1 MTNKDYLI
9 SQFDDITRETMLS
22 LEKTQKDFWNISRST
37 AEFLYLSII
46 EHNAQNVLE
55 VGTSNGYSGLWLSK
69 ALKKTGGKLTTIEY
83 YPKRQNIAI
92 ENFTKCGT
100 IDIVTPLI
108 GSACDVIKELS
119 EDTKFDFIF
128 VDANKRESIDYFNL
142 IHPHL
147 VKGGIYT
154 CDNVLS
160 HKEKVQPFIDAIN
173 AHPDYENVVLK
184 LPAGLSFARKL
195 R

>member
-1 MTNKDYLI
+1 MINK
-9 SQFDDITRETMLS
+9 FDEITKRNNVIAWKNSTRF
-22 LEKTQKDFWNISRST
+22 LEYFTRYSGIFIHFNNWTRRKK
-37 AEFLYLSII
+37 
-46 EHNAQNVLE
+46 VLE

-69 ALKKTGGKLTTIEY
+69 ALKVTGGHLTTIEY

-100 IDIVTPLI
+100 MDIVTPII
-108 GSACDVIKELS
+108 GSACDVLRDLP
-119 EDTKFDFIF
+119 EDAKFDFVF

-154 CDNVLS
+154 CDNVHFHIRKKFNRLS
-160 HKEKVQPFIDAIN
+160 TQSTLILIMKTLCCDFRR
-173 AHPDYENVVLK
+173 
-184 LPAGLSFARKL
+184 LSFARKL
-195 R
+195 K

>member
-1 MTNKDYLI
+1 MTNKNYLI
-9 SQFDDITRETMLS
+9 EQFDEITQETMLS
-22 LEKTQKDFWNISRST
+22 LEKTQRDFWNISRAT

-46 EHNAQNVLE
+46 EHNAQHVLE
-55 VGTSNGYSGLWLSK
+55 VGTSNGYSGLWISK

-83 YPKRQNIAI
+83 YPKRQDIAI
-92 ENFTKCGT
+92 ENFKKCGT
-100 IDIVTPLI
+100 MDIVTPII
-108 GSACDVIKELS
+108 GSACDVIRDFPKDL
-119 EDTKFDFIF
+119 KFDFIF

-147 VKGGIYT
+147 ISKGIYT

-160 HKEKVQPFIDAIN
+160 HEEKVKPFIDAIN
-173 AHPDYENVVLK
+173 AHPDYENVVLN
-184 LPAGLSFARKL
+184 LPAGLSFARKI